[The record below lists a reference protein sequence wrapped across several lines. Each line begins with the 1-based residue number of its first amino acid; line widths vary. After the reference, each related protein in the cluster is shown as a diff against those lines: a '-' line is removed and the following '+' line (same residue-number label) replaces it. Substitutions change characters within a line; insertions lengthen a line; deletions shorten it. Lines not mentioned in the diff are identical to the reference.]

1 MTRFGTLTRRVDQR
15 GRGIDL
21 PLLSVSQFHGVI
33 RRSEISDGPHRAE
46 SLDDYKI
53 ARRGDIVFNKMSIR
67 DGAMGLAKEDG
78 LVTYHYEVMRPTPGT
93 DARFVVH
100 LMKSAWFIAELIK
113 RERGIGAG
121 GAKGV
126 RTTEVPYRVL
136 RTIDCYIPDSAGQRA
151 IADFLDRETA
161 QIDAM
166 IDAQKIV
173 RERLFELRSALAER
187 LIIYGVSGSAGFRE
201 SGLPWAPE
209 LPAHW
214 QVGKVLRGYTV
225 TLGKMLDEKRVSF
238 VDDVQTPYIRA
249 ANIQDHGLDLSD
261 VKTMPFRPIELR
273 RLDLR
278 AGDLLVVEGG
288 SIGTNVVLANDLP
301 DFSFQK
307 TVNRA
312 RPRSEH
318 DSRYLGHWLKMLRDH
333 GVLAM
338 MGNQSTIAHF
348 TAEKLEALPVPF
360 PPASEQREI
369 ADRIEAQ
376 TRDLDRSIEAA
387 IDLEALLRERREA
400 LISAAVT
407 GRIDPTTGVERI
419 DPTTER
425 EAS

>member
-1 MTRFGTLTRRVDQR
+1 
-15 GRGIDL
+15 
-21 PLLSVSQFHGVI
+21 
-33 RRSEISDGPHRAE
+33 
-46 SLDDYKI
+46 
-53 ARRGDIVFNKMSIR
+53 
-67 DGAMGLAKEDG
+67 
-78 LVTYHYEVMRPTPGT
+78 
-93 DARFVVH
+93 
-100 LMKSAWFIAELIK
+100 
-113 RERGIGAG
+113 
-121 GAKGV
+121 
-126 RTTEVPYRVL
+126 
-136 RTIDCYIPDSAGQRA
+136 
-151 IADFLDRETA
+151 
-161 QIDAM
+161 M

-173 RERLFELRSALAER
+173 RERLFEVRSALAER

-376 TRDLDRSIEAA
+376 TRDLDRSIAAA

-400 LISAAVT
+400 LITAAVT
-407 GRIDPTTGVERI
+407 GRIGPTTGIERI
-419 DPTTER
+419 DPMTEK

>member
-1 MTRFGTLTRRVDQR
+1 MTASTFENPTIPWPLVPLKRVLRFRNGEPFAHVESSHGDYPVYGSGGEFARADDFLHDGTSVLFGRKGTVDKPLLVR
-15 GRGIDL
+15 GRFWCIDTMFYTRL
-21 PLLSVSQFHGVI
+21 DPSV
-33 RRSEISDGPHRAE
+33 
-46 SLDDYKI
+46 
-53 ARRGDIVFNKMSIR
+53 
-67 DGAMGLAKEDG
+67 
-78 LVTYHYEVMRPTPGT
+78 
-93 DARFVVH
+93 DARFVH
-100 LMKSAWFIAELIK
+100 YFA
-113 RERGIGAG
+113 
-121 GAKGV
+121 
-126 RTTEVPYRVL
+126 TTIPYTLLATDTARPSMTQTDLGEVKMPFPSL
-136 RTIDCYIPDSAGQRA
+136 QEQRA
-151 IADFLDRETA
+151 IADLLDRETA

-166 IDAQKIV
+166 IEAQKIV
-173 RERLFELRSALAER
+173 RESLFEVRSALAER
-187 LIIYGVSGSAGFRE
+187 LIIYGVSGSAVFRE

-338 MGNQSTIAHF
+338 LGNQSTIAHF

-360 PPASEQREI
+360 PPVSEQREI

-376 TRDLDRSIEAA
+376 TRDLDRSIAAA

-400 LISAAVT
+400 LITAAVT
-407 GRIDPTTGVERI
+407 GRMDPATGIETV
-419 DPTTER
+419 DPTTEK
-425 EAS
+425 EAL